1 MTELRGDPAAAKLA
15 AFLLLTGPG
24 TPFLYYGEEIGMTGT
39 KPDERIRT
47 PMRWTADPS
56 TAGFTDRHAV
66 AGAVRGRRR
75 DRQRGGPVRGHD
87 LAAHRVPRPRPGAQ
101 RAGGA
106 AARRRR
112 RCSTPTSE
120 PVAAWLRTTADS
132 TVLAIANLSDEPVA
146 GYSLSLADGPLCG
159 PVVGT
164 LLGTVGGDPGA
175 VVSPPVVTAEGG
187 VSGWTPIAELAPRSG
202 YLVELA
208 AAP

>member
-56 TAGFTDRHAV
+56 TAGFTSGTPWQALSEDDAATVNVEAQAADTTSLLTAYRDL
-66 AGAVRGRRR
+66 VRVRNGQEALRR
-75 DRQRGGPVRGHD
+75 G
-87 LAAHRVPRPRPGAQ
+87 
-101 RAGGA
+101 
-106 AARRRR
+106 
-112 RCSTPTSE
+112 STTMLDADVE

-132 TVLAIANLSDEPVA
+132 TILAIANLSDEPVA
-146 GYSLSLADGPLCG
+146 GYTLALADGPLCG

-202 YLVELA
+202 YLIELA